1 MAEEKW
7 LYEFKINKEVAEKQ
21 KEETTNEKGEKVTVE
36 KDVVSKKPIYFALRQ
51 PKRKDYDDADL
62 FYSVKLSE
70 GIKAGLLTRPLLER
84 RYENDGG
91 IFNEDDKDRYGELYK
106 NIFEKENELQKV
118 ALNLEE
124 KDSEEKREE
133 LASVYA
139 DLSLLRRELQEYEI
153 RYTSLFDQTAEN
165 RAKNQ
170 TIMWWT
176 LNLSH
181 QKEDENKD
189 YKPVFDG
196 ESYERKLDSYDAR
209 DDTSDLF
216 WDEALKKLI
225 YFTSFWHSGQGDSK
239 EDFKNAESFFNSGSG
254 YTEEEEVAEEVAEEV
269 VEEVVEK
276 VVEETPE
283 EVAKETVENEPK
295 KPTKKRGKTKK
306 VEEKAEP
313 VSE

>member
-1 MAEEKW
+1 MAQEKW
-7 LYEFKINKEVAEKQ
+7 LHEFKINKEIAEKK

-36 KDVVSKKPIYFALRQ
+36 KEVVSKKPVYFVLRS
-51 PKRKDYDDADL
+51 PKRKDYDEADL

-91 IFNEDDKDRYGELYK
+91 VFNEDDKDRYGELYK
-106 NIFEKENELQKV
+106 DIFEKENELQKV

-124 KDSEEKREE
+124 KNSEAKREE
-133 LASVYA
+133 LASIYA
-139 DLSLLRRELQEYEI
+139 DLSMLRRELQDFEI
-153 RYTSLFDQTAEN
+153 RYTSLFDQTAES

-176 LNLSH
+176 LNLA
-181 QKEDENKD
+181 QMKEDENKN
-189 YKPVFDG
+189 YAPVFDG
-196 ESYERKLDSYDAR
+196 ISYERKLDSYDQY
-209 DDTSDLF
+209 DDGGDLF

-239 EDFKNAESFFNSGSG
+239 EDFKNAERFFNSGAG
-254 YTEEEEVAEEVAEEV
+254 YEEEEEEPAAEEPAAEEPA
-269 VEEVVEK
+269 EEEPAT
-276 VVEETPE
+276 EEPAAE
-283 EVAKETVENEPK
+283 EPK
-295 KPTKKRGKTKK
+295 EKEKKTPKKRGKIKK
-306 VEEKAEP
+306 EKAES